1 MIYTF
6 ECVDINNESN
16 KYDIKQGTLGSFSI
30 DQIKKIN
37 IAYGQANFKG
47 KTKPFLH
54 QYIGG
59 ASFFTAM
66 EPKIYVGLKI
76 ITKQDETL
84 AIYISNTPVLYHS
97 DSFFKDE
104 KLAKNI
110 LKAFQTVL
118 KMSN

>member
-16 KYDIKQGTLGSFSI
+16 KYDIKQGALGSFSI

-37 IAYGQANFKG
+37 IAYEQANFKG

-76 ITKQDETL
+76 IESV
-84 AIYISNTPVLYHS
+84 I
-97 DSFFKDE
+97 
-104 KLAKNI
+104 
-110 LKAFQTVL
+110 
-118 KMSN
+118 

>member
-16 KYDIKQGTLGSFSI
+16 KYDIKQGTLGSFLI

-37 IAYGQANFKG
+37 IAYEQANFKG

>member
-16 KYDIKQGTLGSFSI
+16 KYDIKQGTIGSFSI

-37 IAYGQANFKG
+37 IAYEQANFKG

-66 EPKIYVGLKI
+66 EPKIYVGLKN
-76 ITKQDETL
+76 
-84 AIYISNTPVLYHS
+84 ISNTPVLYHS